1 MTRDA
6 AGGPGQAESGQ
17 RKGPAAAAATR
28 SSRRLGESEYDSD
41 KKKARESLDAQETTL
56 AQEFIERVKSHGY
69 LGHQPGCDSELRP
82 WPGTRSVVEIHP
94 WIQRGNIAGKRRG
107 RSECA

>member
-1 MTRDA
+1 MH
-6 AGGPGQAESGQ
+6 GGAGQAESGQ
-17 RKGPAAAAATR
+17 RKGGPAAAAA
-28 SSRRLGESEYDSD
+28 SSRRESEYDSD

-82 WPGTRSVVEIHP
+82 WTRSVVEIHP